1 MSSDFRTTFSI
12 AALPHKI
19 SYENKVLSIGS
30 CFSQHIA
37 ERLQW
42 HKFNVYTNPF
52 GITYNPLS
60 VVSGLERILENK
72 NYTEAE
78 LFFQNELW
86 NSFDHHSD
94 FSKTT
99 KEETL
104 ACMNESLAASRSY
117 LFEVNTIIITLGTAC
132 YYQLKE
138 NNKTVNNCHKLAENK
153 FNHVLLPAEEMVFR
167 LSAVIEKIRDINPKA
182 TFIFTVSPVR
192 HRNLSA
198 EKNTLSKAHLII
210 ACHELC
216 QRFGYCQ
223 YFPAYEL
230 MMDDLRD
237 YRFYK
242 ADMIHPN
249 ETAID
254 YIFEKFVT
262 ASVAENSLH
271 IMKQIAQLK
280 SNLAHR
286 PRNPFSDNH
295 KKFLQQQL
303 LLMNKIAA
311 GNTAINFD
319 AEKSWIEQ
327 QLQQLN

>member
-1 MSSDFRTTFSI
+1 
-12 AALPHKI
+12 L
-19 SYENKVLSIGS
+19 
-30 CFSQHIA
+30 
-37 ERLQW
+37 
-42 HKFNVYTNPF
+42 
-52 GITYNPLS
+52 
-60 VVSGLERILENK
+60 GLERILENK
-72 NYTEAE
+72 IYTEEE

-94 FSKTT
+94 FSKIT

-104 ACMNESLAASRSY
+104 SCINESLSTSRKY
-117 LFEVNTIIITLGTAC
+117 LLHAETIIITLGTAY

-138 NNKTVNNCHKLAENK
+138 SNQAVNNCHKIAENK
-153 FNHVLLPAEEMVFR
+153 FNHVLLSAEEMVFQF
-167 LSAVIEKIRDINPKA
+167 SAVIEKIKLQNKKA
-182 TFIFTVSPVR
+182 NFIFTVSPVR

-198 EKNTLSKAHLII
+198 ANNTLSKAHLII

-216 QRFGYCQ
+216 QRFNFCN

-254 YIFEKFVT
+254 YIFEKFI
-262 ASVAENSLH
+262 AACVAENSLH
-271 IMKQIAQLK
+271 VMKQIEQLK

-286 PRNPFSDNH
+286 PRNPLSDIH
-295 KKFLQQQL
+295 KKFLEQQL
-303 LLMNKIAA
+303 VLINKIATE
-311 GNTAINFD
+311 NTFINFD
-319 AEKSWIEQ
+319 AEKLLVAQ

>member
-1 MSSDFRTTFSI
+1 MSSNFRTTFSI
-12 AALPHKI
+12 ASISNKI
-19 SYENKVLSIGS
+19 SYENKILSIGS

-42 HKFNVYTNPF
+42 HKFSIYTNPF

-60 VVSGLERILENK
+60 IVSGLERILENK
-72 NYTEAE
+72 NYTETE

-94 FSKTT
+94 FSNTT
-99 KEETL
+99 KDTTL
-104 ACMNESLAASRSY
+104 ASINKSLVTSRHF
-117 LFEVNTIIITLGTAC
+117 LLQAETIIITLGTA
-132 YYQLKE
+132 YIYQLKE
-138 NNKTVNNCHKLAENK
+138 SNQIVNNCHKVAENK
-153 FNHVLLPAEEMVFR
+153 FNHVLL
-167 LSAVIEKIRDINPKA
+167 SAEKIVLLFSEVIKKISLENNRVN
-182 TFIFTVSPVR
+182 FIFTVSPVR
-192 HRNLSA
+192 HRNLTA
-198 EKNTLSKAHLII
+198 EKNTLSKANLIV

-216 QRFGYCQ
+216 QRFEGCQ

-237 YRFYK
+237 YRFYN

-249 ETAID
+249 EIAID

-262 ASVAENSLH
+262 AAVAENSLH
-271 IMKQIAQLK
+271 MMKLVAQLK

-286 PRNPFSDNH
+286 PRNPLSENH

-311 GNTAINFD
+311 ENIFIPFD
-319 AEKSWIEQ
+319 AEKILIEQ
-327 QLQQLN
+327 QLQGLN